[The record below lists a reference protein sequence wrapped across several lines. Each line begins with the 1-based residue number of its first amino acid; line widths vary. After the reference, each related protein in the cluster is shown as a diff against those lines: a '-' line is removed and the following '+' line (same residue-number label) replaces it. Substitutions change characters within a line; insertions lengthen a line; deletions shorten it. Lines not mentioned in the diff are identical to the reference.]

1 MYSNLQAYP
10 LNTFIFTMGFNLN
23 KIAVKHQCLH
33 KKNVE
38 EKSVWGLIFSLYFT
52 T

>member
-33 KKNVE
+33 KK
-38 EKSVWGLIFSLYFT
+38 KCGRKKCLGTDI
-52 T
+52 